1 MLKTIRK
8 ITAPDYSVW
17 LLVWLLLIILNTGCN
32 TRIEGCLDVN
42 AKNFDLNGERPCD
55 DCCTYP
61 SMQLSLTQKW
71 DDRNFANTDTLFD
84 SNLDSFKIT
93 DLRYFLTSWSWI
105 DEDGNQFTVDSVE
118 GDCNGSTL
126 GYTPDILIIDT
137 RKFLYTLGTIRVAP
151 NLVSIHATLGL
162 TEDYTCLDETDPMTP
177 AAVTDQSPLWN
188 NQSGKLET
196 IRLIVQRNLAVELLD
211 TIYVDLHLENT
222 IPYDVQLANGKDT
235 PLALSVNYAQ
245 WFKDVDVNDLSSFET
260 SMLNNIAGSIIPT
273 P

>member
-8 ITAPDYSVW
+8 ITAPDYSAW
-17 LLVWLLLIILNTGCN
+17 LLVCLLLIMLSAGCN

-84 SNLDSFKIT
+84 SNLDSFKIS
-93 DLRYFLTSWSWI
+93 DLRYFLTSWSWL
-105 DEDGNQFTVDSVE
+105 DEEGNQFTVDSVE
-118 GDCNGSTL
+118 GDCNGTKWR
-126 GYTPDILIIDT
+126 YTPDILIIDT

-151 NLVSIHATLGL
+151 NLDSIHATLGL
-162 TEDYTCLDETDPMTP
+162 TEDYSCLDEADPQTP
-177 AAVTDQSPLWN
+177 ASVTDQSPLWN
-188 NQSGKLET
+188 NQTGRLET
-196 IRLIVQRNLAVELLD
+196 IRLIIQRDLSLELLD
-211 TIYVDLHLENT
+211 TIYVDFHLENT
-222 IPYDVQLANGKDT
+222 LVYEYQLENGKDT
-235 PLALSVNYAQ
+235 PLGLSVNYAQ
-245 WFKDVDVNDLSSFET
+245 WFKDVNVHDLSSFET
-260 SMLNNIAGSIIPT
+260 SMRNNIVGSITRT

>member
-17 LLVWLLLIILNTGCN
+17 HLAGVLLIMLSSGCN
-32 TRIEGCLDVN
+32 TRVEGCLDVN
-42 AKNFDLNGERPCD
+42 AKNFDLNGERPCN

-71 DDRNFANTDTLFD
+71 NDENFNNADTL
-84 SNLDSFKIT
+84 LDPQSQPYIIT
-93 DLRYFLTSWSWI
+93 DLRYFLTTWSWI
-105 DEDGNQFTVDSVE
+105 DDEGNQSTVDSVE
-118 GDCNGSTL
+118 VDCNGSKWK
-126 GYTPDILIIDT
+126 YTPDILIIDT

-151 NLVSIHATLGL
+151 LLVSVHASLGL
-162 TEDYTCLDETDPMTP
+162 TEDYTCLDKTDPKTP

-188 NQSGKLET
+188 AQSGKLEA
-196 IRLIVQRNLAVELLD
+196 IRLIVRRSLDLETLD
-211 TIYVDLHLENT
+211 TVYVDVHFDTTLVYDYQLE
-222 IPYDVQLANGKDT
+222 NGKDS

-245 WFKDVDVNDLSSFET
+245 WFKDVNVMDLSSFET
-260 SMLNNIAGSIIPT
+260 SISNNIAGSIIPT